1 VAQSSLSP
9 RVARVLERA
18 FELTSVVPLGAF
30 VVIHL
35 VEYGRVLTGAAVV
48 GARRFPPPALIAL
61 ELVLVWAPLAFHVVF
76 GAVVWRQRRK
86 VPDPDPPGGVGLLVL
101 NRLSAL
107 LSLAFLVHHVVRFR
121 LPILRGQ
128 VYPADSL
135 QRLAAELSATRAGMP
150 LVAALELAGVLAV
163 SYHFAYGLFRL
174 GARHSFD
181 GIRLRIACTGT
192 GAILGLLGAAT
203 VIRLAGG

>member
-1 VAQSSLSP
+1 
-9 RVARVLERA
+9 VLERA

-30 VVIHL
+30 VLIHL
-35 VEYGRVLTGAAVV
+35 AEYGRVLAGATVV

-61 ELVLVWAPLAFHVVF
+61 EIVLVWAPLAFHAVF
-76 GAVVWRQRRK
+76 GVVVWRRRRQTPE
-86 VPDPDPPGGVGLLVL
+86 PDLPGGVGPLVL
-101 NRLSAL
+101 HRLSAL
-107 LSLAFLVHHVVRFR
+107 LSLVFLVHHFVRFR

-128 VYPADSL
+128 VYPADSV

-150 LVAALELAGVLAV
+150 LVAALELAGVIAV

-181 GIRLRIACTGT
+181 GTRLRVACTGT
-192 GAILGLLGAAT
+192 GTILGLLGAAT